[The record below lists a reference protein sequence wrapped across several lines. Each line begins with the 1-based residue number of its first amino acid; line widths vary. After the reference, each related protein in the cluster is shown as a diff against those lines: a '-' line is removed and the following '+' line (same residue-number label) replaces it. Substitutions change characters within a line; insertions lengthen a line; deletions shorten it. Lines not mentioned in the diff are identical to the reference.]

1 MKGVNSMKKPNV
13 SKLLKKGQIFFVKH
27 EPGIL
32 TGIGIGGMFIAIGF
46 AVSATPKALELMEEK
61 KRQEQIEKL
70 TPIETV
76 KTTWKCY
83 IPAALSAGLSTA
95 CLIGANS
102 VSAQRNAALAA
113 AYALSESTLKEY
125 QDKVVETIG
134 EKKELE
140 VRDAIAQ
147 DRVDKNP
154 VVNTEVVVT
163 GRGDALCYEPITKR
177 YFYSD
182 IEKIRR
188 IENDLNRDM
197 RDEMYIPFNDWLYEL
212 GLSGDDYGDDKGW
225 NIDRGYIETRMVPTI
240 ADDGRPCL
248 AIDYV
253 EPPKYDYKKY

>member
-1 MKGVNSMKKPNV
+1 MKKSGIP
-13 SKLLKKGQIFFVKH
+13 KFLKKGLLFFDRH
-27 EPGIL
+27 QPGIM
-32 TGIGIGGMFIAIGF
+32 TGIGIGGMFVAIGF
-46 AVSATPKALELMEEK
+46 AVTATPKALQLIEK
-61 KRQEQIEKL
+61 KKNQEQIDKL
-70 TPIETV
+70 TPVETV

-83 IPAALSAGLSTA
+83 IPAAISAGLSTA

-113 AYALSESTLKEY
+113 AYTLSESTLKEY

-140 VRDAIAQ
+140 VRDAVAQ
-147 DRVDKNP
+147 DRVNRNP

-163 GRGDALCYEPITKR
+163 GRGDALCYEPITKK

-212 GLSGDDYGDDKGW
+212 GLTGDTYGDDKGW
-225 NIDRGYIETRMVPTI
+225 NIDRGYIETRLVPTI
-240 ADDGRPCL
+240 SDDGRPCL